1 MAREHG
7 IPPVADAVEAIVLRP
22 KDSVGRRCVGT
33 VYPIADCEG
42 TGLDGVSPHRGLP
55 QPGRSPAL
63 SFGRDTARPY
73 PAARAKGP
81 LPNQS
86 RTMPWR
92 YRRPTARAL
101 KGQAMPA
108 ALNGNEGR
116 PRVMPIRVVPPRWGL

>member
-1 MAREHG
+1 MVRERG
-7 IPPVADAVEAIVLRP
+7 IAPVADAVEAIVLRP
-22 KDSVGRRCVGT
+22 KDSVGRRCAG
-33 VYPIADCEG
+33 A
-42 TGLDGVSPHRGLP
+42 VSR
-55 QPGRSPAL
+55 PGRSPAL

-86 RTMPWR
+86 RTTPWR